1 MDFKR
6 VVITGLGALTPIGN
20 TVPEYWDALQKGVS
34 GAGLITK
41 FNTEH
46 FKTKFACEIKNF
58 NPSEFIDRKELRLM
72 DSCAQYAF
80 VACEEAL
87 RDSGLDMENMNRDR
101 VGVILGT
108 GVGGYES
115 IMEAVGTYLANNE
128 VPRLSPYLI
137 PKVLGNMIA
146 GCIALRHD
154 IRGLSYVTTSACASA
169 AHAIADAYHYIQLGK
184 ADVIITGGSEASVLP
199 TPVGGFNAMH
209 ALSTNNDSY
218 MTASRPFD
226 VSRDGFVIGEG
237 AASLI
242 LEDYE
247 HAVARGAKIYAEL
260 SGVGLSTDTFH
271 VTAPNPE
278 GISAAAAMRNC
289 IADAS
294 LRPEDVDHINTHA
307 TSTPQGDISECKAI
321 GSVFGEHAYNI
332 LINATKSMTGHLL
345 GAAGAIEAVATVL
358 AVNTGKIP
366 PTINLDTVD
375 RVLPAYNF
383 CANRMVEKDI
393 RVAISNS
400 FGFGGHNASLLFT
413 KYEL

>member
-289 IADAS
+289 IAAAS

-358 AVNTGKIP
+358 AVNTGKVP

-375 RVLPAYNF
+375 PVLPAYNF